1 MGASKRDWY
10 VHYRMSYRDLEELR
24 AERGIEVDP
33 VSGNDSANPVIP
45 RRKSAVACPPLS
57 QWGTRSGSSLSMTV
71 AEDRGFEP
79 LRAFTQPAFQASAI
93 GH

>member
-1 MGASKRDWY
+1 MSLSLRQMKRQREGTDPH
-10 VHYRMSYRDLEELR
+10 VRSSMDA
-24 AERGIEVDP
+24 AEIQTYGQKWGRCC
-33 VSGNDSANPVIP
+33 VSPTFEP
-45 RRKSAVACPPLS
+45 
-57 QWGTRSGSSLSMTV
+57 GTRSGSFTSMTV